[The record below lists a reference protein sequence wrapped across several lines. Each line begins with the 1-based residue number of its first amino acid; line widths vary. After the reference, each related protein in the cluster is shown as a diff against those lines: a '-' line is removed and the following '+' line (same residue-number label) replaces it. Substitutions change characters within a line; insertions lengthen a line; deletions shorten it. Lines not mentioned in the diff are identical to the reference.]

1 MGWGILLLNPP
12 IRSCLPVESEIYTG
26 CKEENQDKYSP
37 AGILPSKTLGKV
49 IQDWYFCKRLNPQ
62 RMKRGQLELYCDH
75 TSVSRDQS
83 KTDLI
88 QLVRW
93 LFILC
98 SNWKLVCKM
107 IVSFYAAIAAMQQDQ
122 VQTNFQWHIQLFLQ
136 QPTLKEKKFNLV
148 QKFRS

>member
-98 SNWKLVCKM
+98 SNWKSVCKM
-107 IVSFYAAIAAMQQDQ
+107 IVSFYARPLPQCSKIKSKL
-122 VQTNFQWHIQLFLQ
+122 TSSGISNFS
-136 QPTLKEKKFNLV
+136 FNNQHSKRKNLT
-148 QKFRS
+148 